1 MSISRRRAPR
11 ALRRVGILA
20 AATVLL
26 TAGCTASGGGDAPA
40 GEGGS
45 NAEVTPVKIALSNNF
60 NGNIWRKQMEASFET
75 TTAEN
80 PEYFSDAKI
89 VVSDGSA
96 PQQAQQI
103 QSLVLEGY
111 EAILVEPGS
120 PTGLNGAIEEACAAG
135 VTVVVFDG
143 TTTADCAYQVAFDYV
158 EYGRIQAE
166 FAAEQLDGKGNI
178 LMVRGLPGNTIDE
191 DIFAGVNEVLDEYPE
206 MSIVGEVYGEWTE
219 SVAQQ
224 EVAKIIPS
232 LPAIDG
238 VLTNGNDGGGTLDA
252 FRQAGTDPLPLIIQG
267 NSGQGLEGWTE
278 VVDENPDYLSMSISS
293 QPSISSTAAWLATLL
308 INDLDDARDIPDMTI
323 FSPLLVIPEEN
334 RVAWT
339 EALEYTEIAENPTTL
354 EATREIIAAAIAGDP
369 IKVDSPLPP
378 A

>member
-1 MSISRRRAPR
+1 MSNVRGRASR
-11 ALRRVGILA
+11 ALSTVGILA
-20 AATVLL
+20 AAAIIAT
-26 TAGCTASGGGDAPA
+26 TGCSAGGSDAPA
-40 GEGGS
+40 DETGGDS
-45 NAEVTPVKIALSNNF
+45 DVKAVKIALSNNF

-75 TTAEN
+75 TAAEN
-80 PEYFSDAKI
+80 PEYFSDAKV

-143 TTTADCAYQVAFDYV
+143 ETTADCAYQVAFDYV

-166 FAAEQLDGKGNI
+166 FVAEQLGGKGNV
-178 LMVRGLPGNTIDE
+178 LMVRGLAGNTIDE
-191 DIFAGVNEVLDEYPE
+191 DIYSGVTEVLAEHPD
-206 MSIVGEVYGEWTE
+206 MKLVGEVYGEWTE

-232 LPAIDG
+232 LPKIDG

-267 NSGQGLEGWTE
+267 NSGQGLQGWTE
-278 VVDENPDYLSMSISS
+278 VVEADPEYLSMSISS

-323 FSPLLVIPEEN
+323 YSPLLVIPEEN

-354 EATREIIAAAIAGDP
+354 DATREIIAAAIAGDP
-369 IKVDSPLPP
+369 IKVDTPLPP
-378 A
+378 K

>member
-1 MSISRRRAPR
+1 MSYVRGRASRV
-11 ALRRVGILA
+11 LTTFGILA
-20 AATVLL
+20 GAAILAT
-26 TAGCTASGGGDAPA
+26 TGCASGDSGAPA
-40 GEGGS
+40 DDAGDS
-45 NAEVTPVKIALSNNF
+45 EVKSVKIALSNNF

-75 TTAEN
+75 TAAEN
-80 PEYFSDAKI
+80 PDYFSDPKI

-111 EAILVEPGS
+111 EAIIIEPGS

-143 TTTADCAYQVAFDYV
+143 ATTAECAYQVAFDYV

-166 FAAEQLDGKGNI
+166 FAAEQLGGEGNI

-191 DIFAGVNEVLDEYPE
+191 DIYAGVTEVLAEHPDMEL
-206 MSIVGEVYGEWTE
+206 VGEVYGEWTE

-232 LPAIDG
+232 LPEIDG

-267 NSGQGLEGWTE
+267 NSGQGLQGWTE

-308 INDLDDARDIPDMTI
+308 INDLDDAREIPDMTI
-323 FSPLLVIPEEN
+323 FSPLLIIPEEN

-369 IKVDSPLPP
+369 IKVDTPLPP
-378 A
+378 Q

>member
-1 MSISRRRAPR
+1 MSNVRGRASRAFSKI
-11 ALRRVGILA
+11 GILA
-20 AATVLL
+20 AAAILVT
-26 TAGCTASGGGDAPA
+26 TGCSAGGSDAPA
-40 GEGGS
+40 DDSGDGS
-45 NAEVTPVKIALSNNF
+45 DIKAVKIALSNNF

-75 TTAEN
+75 TAKEN
-80 PEYFSDAKI
+80 PEYFSNPKI

-111 EAILVEPGS
+111 EAILIEPGS

-143 TTTADCAYQVAFDYV
+143 ATTADCAYQVAFDYV

-191 DIFAGVNEVLDEYPE
+191 DIYSGVTEVLAEHPD
-206 MSIVGEVYGEWTE
+206 MNLVGEVYGEWTE

-232 LPAIDG
+232 LPQIDG

-267 NSGQGLEGWTE
+267 NSGQGLQGWSE
-278 VVDENPDYLSMSISS
+278 VVEANPDYLSMSISS

-308 INDLDDARDIPDMTI
+308 INDLDNARDIPDMTI

-339 EALEYTEIAENPTTL
+339 EYLEYTQIAENPTTL

-369 IKVDSPLPP
+369 IKVDAPLPP
-378 A
+378 TK